1 MPTIIHTPRQKPVAA
16 ALDQL
21 LADAEATARAIED
34 NTIEDGIQIDPM
46 AARIWFVRL
55 ERISNA
61 ITKASSVPWKSSY
74 LPAFPSASRR

>member
-34 NTIEDGIQIDPM
+34 NTHEDGIQIDPM

-74 LPAFPSASRR
+74 LPAFPSAFCR